1 MGTTTLI
8 PVEEYLH
15 TSYRPDRDYVD
26 GLVLERNLGG
36 RSHSKLQKLLTLYFG
51 TRERELGITVW
62 TEWRVQ
68 VKPTRFR
75 VPDVCIVRGPE
86 PEEPI
91 LTSPPYACFEI
102 LSPEDRLAEMEERV
116 ADYLAFGV
124 PYVWIVDPERKKIY
138 RSEAGRRTE
147 VVQIETDLFTI
158 GPEILFPS

>member
-15 TSYRPDRDYVD
+15 TSSRPDRDYVD
-26 GLVLERNLGG
+26 GLVLER
-36 RSHSKLQKLLTLYFG
+36 H
-51 TRERELGITVW
+51 LGITVW

-75 VPDVCIVRGPE
+75 IPDVCIVRGPE
-86 PEEPI
+86 PEEPV
-91 LTSPPYACFEI
+91 LTSRPYACFEI
-102 LSPEDRLAEMEERV
+102 LSSEDRLSEMEERV

-124 PYVWIVDPERKKIY
+124 PYVWIVDPERQKIY